1 MSKGYFERVQAQT
14 PTRFWINNVT
24 REQAQLAIDNGAVGC
39 TQNPS
44 YTWKMLTHETEKVY
58 AEQLLEKILKT
69 EKDDNVALVYL
80 QRELIGGI
88 AKIFNMPMVIVDESH
103 NEILREEELY
113 FNLKDKSSVT
123 EMLRRGEITKL
134 RTVAMDSV
142 NYPLK
147 VELYTN
153 QAGTIALYR
162 VYHFIPYTYEP
173 VTDFEIYRE

>member
-1 MSKGYFERVQAQT
+1 MKNE
-14 PTRFWINNVT
+14 INK
-24 REQAQLAIDNGAVGC
+24 D
-39 TQNPS
+39 
-44 YTWKMLTHETEKVY
+44 
-58 AEQLLEKILKT
+58 ILKANNLSLKKKT
-69 EKDDNVALVYL
+69 SVIPIAILVVAALTLVVGICIENSSDIKMPVL
-80 QRELIGGI
+80 LLAVVLGIFGI

>member
-1 MSKGYFERVQAQT
+1 MKNE
-14 PTRFWINNVT
+14 INK
-24 REQAQLAIDNGAVGC
+24 D
-39 TQNPS
+39 
-44 YTWKMLTHETEKVY
+44 
-58 AEQLLEKILKT
+58 ILKANNLSLKKKT
-69 EKDDNVALVYL
+69 SVIPIAILVVAALTLVVGICIENNSDIKMPVL
-80 QRELIGGI
+80 LLAVVLGIFGI

-113 FNLKDKSSVT
+113 FNLKDKSGVT